1 MFVVQL
7 LAVFARERTL
17 AAEGEEGK
25 GLKLDEKKRLIAN
38 RVVAS
43 KKEERRE
50 EVEKKEVKRE
60 KKRARLSA
68 LQEKKNES

>member
-1 MFVVQL
+1 MFVGQL
-7 LAVFARERTL
+7 LAVFTRGRTL

-25 GLKLDEKKRLIAN
+25 GLNLDEKKRSNAN

-60 KKRARLSA
+60 KKERASRPSLH
-68 LQEKKNES
+68 